1 MLGVGHTLIKFLLAC
16 PKDAWFDWDLRNL
29 EARSSLVTSL
39 KVFMVWQGTLSLWGL
54 LSLRVDEHCIV
65 TWCSMLL
72 TSVSDSLNDDELR
85 GDIDESVSVGW
96 REKII
101 CMSRI
106 LSVDRSVFVYKLI
119 QHSTATSTS
128 FLSVSRWRRPM
139 KPDRGTSHL
148 SAQCWEVSQ
157 PGRQCSGF
165 CTDIRSTRL
174 ETISH
179 LSQMHHYKTACH
191 QPMNTTLHNEY
202 SYGLDQDVFDQRQ
215 HQRDWDV
222 FGTWS

>member
-1 MLGVGHTLIKFLLAC
+1 MLGVGHTLIKFLPAC

-119 QHSTATSTS
+119 TFNSNID
-128 FLSVSRWRRPM
+128 LILVCI
-139 KPDRGTSHL
+139 KVKTSH
-148 SAQCWEVSQ
+148 ET
-157 PGRQCSGF
+157 RQRNLPPVCTVLRGF
-165 CTDIRSTRL
+165 
-174 ETISH
+174 
-179 LSQMHHYKTACH
+179 
-191 QPMNTTLHNEY
+191 TTGPTLFWFLY
-202 SYGLDQDVFDQRQ
+202 WY
-215 HQRDWDV
+215 
-222 FGTWS
+222 